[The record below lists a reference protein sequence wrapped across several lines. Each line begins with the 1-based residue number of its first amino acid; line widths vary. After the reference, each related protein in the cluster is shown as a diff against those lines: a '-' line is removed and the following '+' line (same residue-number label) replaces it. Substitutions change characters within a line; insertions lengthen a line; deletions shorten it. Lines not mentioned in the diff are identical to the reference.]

1 MCGRCELCPPV
12 AEGARSK
19 CGKPVVDVKSDRS
32 VQPKSVRL
40 EALLARRKIPE
51 PAQPATTGLP

>member
-12 AEGARSK
+12 AEGTRSK
-19 CGKPVVDVKSDRS
+19 CGKPAVSVRTDLP
-32 VQPKSVRL
+32 VQPKSMRL
-40 EALLARRKIPE
+40 EALLARRKLPE